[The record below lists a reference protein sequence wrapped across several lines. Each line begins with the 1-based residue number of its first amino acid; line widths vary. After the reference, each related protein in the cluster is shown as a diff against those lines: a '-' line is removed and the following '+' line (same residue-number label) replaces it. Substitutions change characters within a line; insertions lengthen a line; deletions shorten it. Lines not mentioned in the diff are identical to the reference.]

1 MALMDTVEF
10 ADEACRSF
18 PNLKGN
24 FLDQIFRALLH
35 ARRILASS
43 YCLGYFLPED
53 RKEAL
58 QAHETLQGKLEGAVE
73 VLSQML
79 NREYLLI
86 PKHKMSEAARNV
98 EFLCEEYLA
107 EMEDIA
113 RMAGRVALGIEDE
126 ERRIQREEER
136 RREEEER
143 ANRPPSPHTIAELQE
158 LLFIEHLIRLMDDQG
173 RLHIF
178 VPPEHRGQGGQPLPQ
193 AQGGQQ
199 PAQARGRQQP
209 PQVQGRQVPQAR
221 GGQQPPQAQGRQVP
235 QARGGQQPPQ
245 AQGRQV
251 PQARGGQQPPQAQG
265 RQRPTPHPINALR
278 RRQPQ
283 NQGAARPGAAAANPL
298 ANSVRIRVVA
308 RPSPPGSQRLPAGQ
322 APQQQ

>member
-1 MALMDTVEF
+1 MDTVEF

-113 RMAGRVALGIEDE
+113 RIAGRVALGIEDE

-199 PAQARGRQQP
+199 PAQARG
-209 PQVQGRQVPQAR
+209 
-221 GGQQPPQAQGRQVP
+221 GQQPPQAQGRQVP

-251 PQARGGQQPPQAQG
+251 PQAARGGQQPPQAQGRQVPRSQRVQQPPQAQG
-265 RQRPTPHPINALR
+265 RQRPTPHQINALR
-278 RRQPQ
+278 RRQ
-283 NQGAARPGAAAANPL
+283 QGAAHPGAGAANPL
-298 ANSVRIRVVA
+298 ANSVRIRVA
-308 RPSPPGSQRLPAGQ
+308 RPSPPGQRLPAGP
-322 APQQQ
+322 AQQQQQ